1 MEKNTNVDEELQAQ
15 CICRGCPSYVDCGEA
30 LAYCLVGISK
40 CIKTEQGCI
49 CSSCPVFEKMNFDR
63 LYYCLR

>member
-1 MEKNTNVDEELQAQ
+1 MDKNNVDKELQSQ
-15 CICRGCPSYVDCGEA
+15 CICEGCPSYVECGEP

-49 CSSCPVFEKMNFDR
+49 CDACPVFEKKNFDR
-63 LYYCLR
+63 GYFCLR